1 MLSYTPTILL
11 KEQPLI
17 SIVIPAYNR
26 LPLLKQAVA
35 SVIAQTYTNWELLV
49 IDDGS
54 TDGTKKAVETPG
66 DLRIRIFSVPH
77 CGNIAA
83 LRNAGVSVATGEW
96 VAFLDSDDM
105 WVPGK
110 LELQLQTLQQTG
122 RSWSYGRF
130 ELMNESGKFIPARSG
145 KYIAHSG
152 WITKELLTNRA
163 SVNIGSL
170 MLQRKLFEELDGFNT
185 KTELILREDYEFAL
199 RLSLKAEASAVD
211 ALLVKVREHPGR
223 STNVIIDGYKR
234 AAFVYEHFA
243 KNCPDRELK
252 KIARYRQAHHET
264 EMAVKHM
271 QQKKYGQAF
280 IQFSRACWRGDKLR
294 HLLSGFRRSIFV
306 KKEIVLN

>member
-1 MLSYTPTILL
+1 LSNTPTILL

-17 SIVIPAYNR
+17 SVIIPAYNR
-26 LPLLKQAVA
+26 LPLLQQAIE
-35 SVIAQTYTNWELLV
+35 SVIAQTYTNWELLI

-54 TDGTKKAVETPG
+54 TDGTKKAIETSD
-66 DLRIRIFSVPH
+66 DLRIRIFSGPH

-83 LRNAGVSVATGEW
+83 LRNAGVSVASGEW

-105 WVPGK
+105 WVPEK
-110 LELQLQTLQQTG
+110 LERQLQILQQTG

-130 ELMNESGKFIPARSG
+130 ELMNETGEFIPARSG

-152 WITKELLTNRA
+152 WITKELLTSQA

-170 MLQRKLFEELDGFNT
+170 MLQRKLFEEMNGFNT

-211 ALLVKVREHPGR
+211 ELLVKVREHPGR
-223 STNVIIDGYKR
+223 STNVILDGYKR
-234 AAFVYEHFA
+234 AAFVYEYFA
-243 KNCPDRELK
+243 KNCHDSELK
-252 KIARYRQAHHET
+252 KIARHRQAHHET
-264 EMAVKHM
+264 EMAVKNM

-280 IQFSRACWRGDKLR
+280 IQFSKACWRGDKLR
-294 HLLSGFRRSIFV
+294 HLLSGFRRSIFT